1 MMQTYSHG
9 GAVPVSGAIATV
21 LAGSATAVIGGIVY
35 AYALRWIPFVYVN
48 FILTMIFGGAMGYV
62 VCAQAQRGKI
72 RNNTFLGVTAILVGL
87 LGMYVYWAA
96 YLWAL
101 AGIGN
106 VGLWAFWPPVLVGFG
121 QHLFEK
127 GSWGFKG
134 DTVTGWILVGVW
146 LIEAGTVLWFT
157 VSAALSESRRPF
169 CESCH
174 EWTEIEPGVARLVST
189 GDEPGWQQVLAGDLP
204 SLAEFPPATPDVR
217 QFVRLDAARCPKCEQ
232 SRFLTV
238 SAVQVTIDKKGNAKE
253 QERRLISNAVLRPGQ
268 FAVVEAC
275 GELYRQA
282 QSGSEAD
289 EAEEVSEPPAPAKDS
304 A

>member
-9 GAVPVSGAIATV
+9 GAVPAGGAIATV
-21 LAGSATAVIGGIVY
+21 VAGSATAAIGGIIY
-35 AYALRWIPFVYVN
+35 AYAFRWIPIVYVN
-48 FILTMIFGGAMGYV
+48 FIITLVFGGAMGYV

-72 RNNTFLGVTAILVGL
+72 RNNTFVCVTAFLVGL
-87 LGMYVYWAA
+87 LGLYVYWAA

-101 AGIGN
+101 AGIRN

-127 GSWGFKG
+127 GSWGLKG

-146 LIEAGTVLWFT
+146 VIEAGTVLWFA
-157 VSAALSESRRPF
+157 VSTALGESRRPF

-174 EWTEIEPGVARLVST
+174 EWTEIEPGVARLVAT
-189 GDEPGWQQVLAGDLP
+189 GDEPAWQQVLAGDLP
-204 SLAEFPPATPDVR
+204 SLAEFPAASPGVQ
-217 QFVRLDAARCPKCEQ
+217 QFVRLDAARCPKCEH

-253 QERRLISNAVLRPGQ
+253 TERRLISNAVLRPGQ

-275 GELYRQA
+275 GQLYRQA
-282 QSGSEAD
+282 QSGPVDD
-289 EAEEVSEPPAPAKDS
+289 EPEDVTEPPAPADEG